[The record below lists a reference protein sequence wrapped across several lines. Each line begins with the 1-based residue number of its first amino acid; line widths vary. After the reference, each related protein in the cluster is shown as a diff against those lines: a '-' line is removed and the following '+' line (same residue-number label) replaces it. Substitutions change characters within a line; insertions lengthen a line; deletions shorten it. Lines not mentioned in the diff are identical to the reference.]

1 MPNCSICDSPSS
13 RVLSMGMQ
21 PLANK
26 YPSCTDDFEH
36 EVVREMEVFFCDQC
50 NYANIPCD
58 IDRSTFFED
67 YYYLSSVNKELVA
80 HFEEVAMLIEKHNPK
95 LTIDIGSNDGILL
108 KPLKEKGLRAIGVD
122 PSENVSAIA
131 NAAGLETLVGFY
143 DLAMVE
149 RILKD
154 YGQPDFLCASSV
166 FTHFERPR
174 DFFEVS
180 AQLLSEDGLILV
192 EVEYLRQIIDTL
204 GFERLYFDRP
214 HYYSIKSLKTIAER
228 SGFSLI
234 DVVNVDAHGGSIR
247 ATFCRK
253 GSKKASPSVERKI
266 SEESTYLNRST
277 ILEKFELFKSACEE
291 LAQKIDQF
299 NANGIKLAAY
309 GCPARFSTIT
319 NVASIGPNRIPF
331 VIDDSPLKQG
341 RFSPKMHIP
350 IVSSDSIGHI
360 DLFIVFAYEYIN
372 SIKSKLD
379 LNQAEFYKPIP
390 FSKI

>member
-1 MPNCSICDSPSS
+1 
-13 RVLSMGMQ
+13 MGMQ

-26 YPSCTDDFEH
+26 YPSCTNDFEH
-36 EVVREMEVFFCDQC
+36 EIVREMEVFFCDQC

-80 HFEEVAMLIEKHNPK
+80 HFEEVAALIKRHNPK

-108 KPLKEKGLRAIGVD
+108 KPLKEIGLKAIGVD

-143 DLAMVE
+143 DLSMVE

-174 DFFEVS
+174 DFFEFS
-180 AQLLSEDGLILV
+180 AQLLSKDGLILI

-214 HYYSIKSLKTIAER
+214 HYYSIKSLKTIAEK

-234 DVVNVDAHGGSIR
+234 DVTNVDAHGGSIR
-247 ATFCRK
+247 ATFCRS
-253 GSKKASPSVERKI
+253 GSRSASLSVEKKI
-266 SEESTYLNRST
+266 SEESTYLNRSA
-277 ILEKFELFKSACEE
+277 ILEKFELFKSSCDA
-291 LAQKIDQF
+291 LLQKIDYF
-299 NANGIKLAAY
+299 NARGMKIAAY

-319 NVASIGPNRIPF
+319 NIASIGPSLIPF
-331 VIDDSPLKQG
+331 VVDDSPLKQG

-350 IVSSDSIGHI
+350 IVPPESIEHV
-360 DLFIVFAYEYIN
+360 DVFIVFAYEYIN
-372 SIKSKLD
+372 SIKKKLG
-379 LNQAEFYKPIP
+379 LNNTEFYRPIP